1 MNYTTMKLSVLFIL
15 SVFTVMQACEGKV
28 SVKPGFTKNLLDV
41 IGNWLGI
48 GQTNMGDWYQWS
60 HQCNWP
66 LIKNIVLNCPTSSP
80 SSDVE
85 LDPKSDT
92 QAKAALEKF
101 SVENWDRAT
110 VAKMTFQQRS
120 DLFKPCFDNE
130 HNFLLCTQRS
140 WTILGMDMCEVWHHA
155 NQ

>member
-1 MNYTTMKLSVLFIL
+1 MKLSVLFIL
-15 SVFTVMQACEGKV
+15 SVLTVMQACEGKV

-66 LIKNIVLNCPTSSP
+66 LIKNIVLNGPTSSP

-120 DLFKPCFDNE
+120 DLFRPCFDDE
-130 HNFLLCTQRS
+130 HNFFAL
-140 WTILGMDMCEVWHHA
+140 HA
-155 NQ
+155 EIVDHSRYGYV